1 MSLNNISSNRDEW
14 SSKTAFILAAAGS
27 AVGLGNIWKFPYIT
41 GENGGGAFVIIYIL
55 CVIAIA
61 LPIMISEVYLGKK
74 GKSNPVKSLINIS
87 RSENV
92 SKNWKIIGFIGIVAG
107 LLILSYYSVIAG
119 WTMAY
124 TIRTA
129 SGVLNNIDVNDAAN
143 IFNNLISD
151 PERLLSWHT
160 IFCLI
165 TGFIVAK
172 GVRSGIETAVLRLMP
187 ALLIMLFAL
196 VIYSAI
202 EANFL
207 QGLKFMLYP
216 NFEIVTWNT
225 VLIAMGQAFFS
236 LSLGMGALLVYGSYM
251 PENISVAKTTF
262 ILASLDTLVAL
273 LAGLAIFPI
282 VLSSGLEMS
291 QGPGLI
297 FQTLTV
303 AFAGMPGGQLFGTMF
318 FVLLLFAAWT
328 SAISLIE
335 PFITYLMSKYNISR
349 IRASFISI
357 STSWVLGFGTI
368 VSFNIGS
375 NIRIFGLTIFEFIDY
390 LTSNLL
396 LPIGGILISV
406 IVGWC
411 ISRNTLKNDRL
422 IGENLLS
429 FIWFISIKFVAPL
442 AVLVIMLNAI
452 GLKIF

>member
-1 MSLNNISSNRDEW
+1 
-14 SSKTAFILAAAGS
+14 
-27 AVGLGNIWKFPYIT
+27 
-41 GENGGGAFVIIYIL
+41 
-55 CVIAIA
+55 
-61 LPIMISEVYLGKK
+61 
-74 GKSNPVKSLINIS
+74 
-87 RSENV
+87 
-92 SKNWKIIGFIGIVAG
+92 
-107 LLILSYYSVIAG
+107 
-119 WTMAY
+119 
-124 TIRTA
+124 
-129 SGVLNNIDVNDAAN
+129 
-143 IFNNLISD
+143 
-151 PERLLSWHT
+151 
-160 IFCLI
+160 
-165 TGFIVAK
+165 
-172 GVRSGIETAVLRLMP
+172 
-187 ALLIMLFAL
+187 MLFAL

-262 ILASLDTLVAL
+262 IIASLDTLVAL

-303 AFAGMPGGQLFGTMF
+303 AFASMPGGQLFGTMF

-375 NIRIFGLTIFEFIDY
+375 NVKIFGLTIFEFIDY

-411 ISRNTLKNDRL
+411 ISRNTLKNDSL

-429 FIWFISIKFVAPL
+429 FIWFISIKFIAPL

>member
-262 ILASLDTLVAL
+262 IIASLDTLVAL

-375 NIRIFGLTIFEFIDY
+375 NISSGI
-390 LTSNLL
+390 SSLL
-396 LPIGGILISV
+396 LNSMSL
-406 IVGWC
+406 
-411 ISRNTLKNDRL
+411 
-422 IGENLLS
+422 
-429 FIWFISIKFVAPL
+429 
-442 AVLVIMLNAI
+442 
-452 GLKIF
+452 

>member
-1 MSLNNISSNRDEW
+1 MSLNNISSSRDEW

-55 CVIAIA
+55 CVVAIA

-74 GKSNPVKSLINIS
+74 GKSNPVQSLINIS

-92 SKNWKIIGFIGIVAG
+92 SKNWKIIGFIGIIAG

-262 ILASLDTLVAL
+262 IIASLDTLVAL

-303 AFAGMPGGQLFGTMF
+303 AFASMPGGQLFGTMF

-335 PFITYLMSKYNISR
+335 PFITCLLY
-349 IRASFISI
+349 
-357 STSWVLGFGTI
+357 TSP
-368 VSFNIGS
+368 SP
-375 NIRIFGLTIFEFIDY
+375 RD
-390 LTSNLL
+390 
-396 LPIGGILISV
+396 
-406 IVGWC
+406 
-411 ISRNTLKNDRL
+411 
-422 IGENLLS
+422 
-429 FIWFISIKFVAPL
+429 
-442 AVLVIMLNAI
+442 
-452 GLKIF
+452 

>member
-1 MSLNNISSNRDEW
+1 MSLNNISSSRDEW

-55 CVIAIA
+55 CVVAIA

-92 SKNWKIIGFIGIVAG
+92 SKNWKIIGFIGIIAG

-262 ILASLDTLVAL
+262 IIASLDTLVAL

-303 AFAGMPGGQLFGTMF
+303 AFASMPGGQLFGTMF

-375 NIRIFGLTIFEFIDY
+375 NIRIFGLTIFE
-390 LTSNLL
+390 S
-396 LPIGGILISV
+396 
-406 IVGWC
+406 
-411 ISRNTLKNDRL
+411 
-422 IGENLLS
+422 
-429 FIWFISIKFVAPL
+429 
-442 AVLVIMLNAI
+442 
-452 GLKIF
+452 